1 MRKSGFGKS
10 RYNTAAGF
18 PAVRLQ
24 LAAVSPLML
33 IACTRPADALTP
45 TRMSQPAHQPPVK
58 RSEIFGW
65 CCFDFANSAF
75 TTIIITVVY
84 SVYFQKVVAAGDAKA
99 EGWWG
104 TALAASQL
112 VVIALAPFVG
122 AFADITARKKVFL
135 IGTAVVCSLA
145 TASLYFVGAGEIA
158 LALGLV
164 VLANIAFSLSE
175 NLCAAFLPEIST
187 PENVGRI
194 SGYGWSFGYFGGLIS
209 LVLALVIIQSG
220 EGRTPW
226 TFLMTGAF
234 FFFASLPTLLLLR
247 ERARP
252 RKLVAGENAFTLGW
266 RQLVQIKKELPQH
279 RTLALFFVALT
290 VFLSGLLAIVAFSA
304 LYAAQV
310 IGMNQQ
316 ETIKLFVLLQLA
328 GVAGAFGFGFL
339 QDRTGAKPALV
350 LALLQWVAVCVWAAF
365 SHTKTEFFII
375 GALAGAAMGA
385 LQSAARAVVST
396 LTPPGRSGE
405 FFGYWGFFGKLAGV
419 IGPLV
424 FGWLVSLANYR
435 VAIFANAGFFIVGL
449 LILLP
454 LSLKPRQID

>member
-1 MRKSGFGKS
+1 
-10 RYNTAAGF
+10 
-18 PAVRLQ
+18 
-24 LAAVSPLML
+24 
-33 IACTRPADALTP
+33 
-45 TRMSQPAHQPPVK
+45 MSQPASLSPVK

-84 SVYFQKVVAAGDAKA
+84 SVYFQKIVAAGDAKA

-104 TALAASQL
+104 TALAISQL

-122 AFADITARKKVFL
+122 AFADVTARKKVFL

-145 TASLYFVGAGEIA
+145 TAALYFVGEGEIA

-164 VLANIAFSLSE
+164 VVANIAFSLSE

-209 LVLALVIIQSG
+209 LVLALAVIQSG

-252 RKLVAGENAFTLGW
+252 RRLMAGENAFTLGW

-290 VFLSGLLAIVAFSA
+290 VFLSGLLAIVAFAA

-316 ETIKLFVLLQLA
+316 ETIRLFVLLQLA

-350 LALLQWVAVCVWAAF
+350 LALLQ
-365 SHTKTEFFII
+365 
-375 GALAGAAMGA
+375 
-385 LQSAARAVVST
+385 
-396 LTPPGRSGE
+396 
-405 FFGYWGFFGKLAGV
+405 
-419 IGPLV
+419 
-424 FGWLVSLANYR
+424 
-435 VAIFANAGFFIVGL
+435 
-449 LILLP
+449 
-454 LSLKPRQID
+454 

>member
-1 MRKSGFGKS
+1 
-10 RYNTAAGF
+10 
-18 PAVRLQ
+18 
-24 LAAVSPLML
+24 
-33 IACTRPADALTP
+33 
-45 TRMSQPAHQPPVK
+45 MSQDASPTPVK
-58 RSEIFGW
+58 KSEILGW

-84 SVYFQKVVAAGDAKA
+84 AVYFQKVVAGGDAQA

-104 TALAASQL
+104 TALALSQF
-112 VVIALAPFVG
+112 VVILLAPFVG
-122 AFADITARKKVFL
+122 AFADVTARKKIFL
-135 IGTAVVCSLA
+135 ITTALLCSLA
-145 TASLYFVGAGEIA
+145 TAALYFVGPGEVA
-158 LALGLV
+158 LALALV
-164 VLANIAFSLSE
+164 ALANIAFSLSE

-194 SGYGWSFGYFGGLIS
+194 SGYGWSFGYFGGLLS
-209 LVLALVIIQSG
+209 LVLALVIIKSG
-220 EGRTPW
+220 EGRVPW

-247 ERARP
+247 ERAVP
-252 RKLVAGENAFTLGW
+252 RKLTRGENAFTLGW
-266 RQLVQIKKELPQH
+266 RQLVQMKKDLPEH
-279 RTLALFFVALT
+279 RTLAIFFVALT
-290 VFLSGLLAIVAFSA
+290 VFLSGLLAIVAFAA
-304 LYAAQV
+304 LYATQV
-310 IGMNQQ
+310 IGMTS
-316 ETIKLFVLLQLA
+316 EEVIGLFVLLQLA

-350 LALLQWVAVCVWAAF
+350 LALLMWIAVCAWAAF
-365 SHTKTEFFII
+365 SKTKIEFYMIS
-375 GALAGAAMGA
+375 ALAGAAMGA

-424 FGWLVSLANYR
+424 FGWMVTLAGYR
-435 VAIFANAGFFIVGL
+435 TAIFVNAAFFVVGL

-454 LSLKPRQID
+454 LSLKPRVSTASVIE